1 MLLLGSILAIGLLLG
16 LGLGGSIRELGKLDV
31 HLWWLIPLGLALQI
45 VPIPQGPEGPGH
57 YIPFVALLLSFL
69 LVGAV
74 VALNWRLRGFPAIL
88 LGVLLNVIPIVVN
101 QGMPVSGQAVIEA
114 GGSVADVPRALGNK
128 HHLLTPDD
136 EVTFLADVI
145 AIRSPFQAVVSA
157 GDLVM
162 WAGAGWFLTFAMLG
176 APRREASPARP
187 PRRGIRSAKT

>member
-1 MLLLGSILAIGLLLG
+1 MLLLGSILVIGLLLG
-16 LGLGGSIRELGKLDV
+16 WGLGGSIRELGKLDV
-31 HLWWLIPLGLALQI
+31 RLWWLLPIGLALQI

-57 YIPFVALLLSFL
+57 YLPFVTLLVSFL
-69 LVGAV
+69 VVGAV

-101 QGMPVSGQAVIEA
+101 QGMPVSGQAVVA
-114 GGSVADVPRALGNK
+114 SGGSVSDVPRNLGNK
-128 HHLLTPDD
+128 HHLAGPND

-145 AIRSPFQAVVSA
+145 AIRAPFHAVVSI

-176 APRREASPARP
+176 APRRDSRRSRT
-187 PRRGIRSAKT
+187 PRRRVRSAKT